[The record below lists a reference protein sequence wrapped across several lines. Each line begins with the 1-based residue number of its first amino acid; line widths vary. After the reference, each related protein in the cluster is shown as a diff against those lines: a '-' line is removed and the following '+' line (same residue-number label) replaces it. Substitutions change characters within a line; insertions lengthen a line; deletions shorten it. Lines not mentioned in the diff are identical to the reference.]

1 MSAAPAASCKA
12 GSRRCRCDRRCRP
25 KACVA
30 ASAWLAADFMP
41 DSWRWL
47 RVYIT
52 SLPSAV
58 GVRSTAKRHATFKTA
73 EGGTQQICRIIVIL
87 LFSRMMRGM
96 AQLLRTG
103 TRMRITA
110 GQQMLLRPSQV
121 NEPASSAKQITQL
134 LDSTSVNKAW
144 CRCVLGVDHGLIMS
158 SFMMA
163 ASCGGPRG
171 GERTN
176 RELPAGSQVLKNHLH
191 IHCCSP
197 DSLCLFGSSA
207 SSDMIDIVL

>member
-1 MSAAPAASCKA
+1 MHSTHALLMSRRSSWIWDDGVVMSAAPAASCKA

-58 GVRSTAKRHATFKTA
+58 GARSTAKRHATFKTA
-73 EGGTQQICRIIVIL
+73 KGGTQQICRIIVIL

-144 CRCVLGVDHGLIMS
+144 CRCVLGVG
-158 SFMMA
+158 
-163 ASCGGPRG
+163 
-171 GERTN
+171 
-176 RELPAGSQVLKNHLH
+176 
-191 IHCCSP
+191 
-197 DSLCLFGSSA
+197 
-207 SSDMIDIVL
+207 